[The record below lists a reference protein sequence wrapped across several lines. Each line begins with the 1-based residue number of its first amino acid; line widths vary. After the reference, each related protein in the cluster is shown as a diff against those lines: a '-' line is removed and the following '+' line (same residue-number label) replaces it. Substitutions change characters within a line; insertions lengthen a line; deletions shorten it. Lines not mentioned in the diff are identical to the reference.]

1 MLLAVTALV
10 IGPRSVDLLLERIST
25 LKVIGVLRAP
35 VLIGLALVFLAAGR
49 PTTSLLPVFEPWM
62 GMKPATTERTPPP
75 LQHKLLPDRR
85 RWGDLPAA
93 VIEVPGEEAGG
104 GWTKDEVEGKSL
116 YHLKDEEE
124 EKLTT

>member
-35 VLIGLALVFLAAGR
+35 VLIGLALVFLATGR

-85 RWGDLPAA
+85 S
-93 VIEVPGEEAGG
+93 GETSPQRSSKSQE
-104 GWTKDEVEGKSL
+104 KKRRRLNEG
-116 YHLKDEEE
+116 
-124 EKLTT
+124 